1 MKVNLKSKPKGR
13 KVYAAPLAKRA
24 GQTVPVDI
32 PRDVLEE
39 VGKVILAAVKREA
52 RVEIAKYATR
62 PTRDGGADT
71 PAYIRDAKAFLAMLK
86 VRVTGKSGIEF
97 YVAEGKRK
105 KRVGDRLQTVHPYHH
120 KFISSDPR
128 DHEPF
133 VMDTLKSKVG
143 KTVPLVEL
151 DGEVVFRVVL
161 PNAAWVHP
169 GFMKYTFLERGVAKG
184 KAEAVGVIRDR
195 VVVPLVLNGGLF

>member
-1 MKVNLKSKPKGR
+1 MKLKLKVKGR
-13 KVYAAPLAKRA
+13 KVYGAPLAKRA
-24 GQTVPVDI
+24 GQAVPVPL

-39 VGKVILAAVKREA
+39 VGKAILDAVKSEA

-62 PTRDGGADT
+62 PTRDGGGDT
-71 PAYIRDAKAFLAMLK
+71 PAYIRDMKAFLAMLK
-86 VRVTGKSGIEF
+86 VRVAGDSSIEV
-97 YVAEGKRK
+97 YVSEGKRK

-120 KFISSDPR
+120 RFLSDDPK

-151 DGEVVFRVVL
+151 DGEVVFRVVV

-169 GFMKYTFLERGVAKG
+169 GFMKYTFLERGISKG
-184 KAEAVGVIRDR
+184 RTAAVDIIRER
-195 VVVPLVLNGGLF
+195 VVVPLVLNGAAFQ